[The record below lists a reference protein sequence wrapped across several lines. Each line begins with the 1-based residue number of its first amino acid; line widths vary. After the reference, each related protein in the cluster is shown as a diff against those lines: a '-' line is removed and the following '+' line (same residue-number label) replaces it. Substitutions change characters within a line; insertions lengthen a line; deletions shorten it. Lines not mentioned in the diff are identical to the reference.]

1 MNPSYAAMKKD
12 IYVCQTNVA
21 FFNEINPSGIWE
33 MGFACEMWLR
43 YVKCLLIMGGF
54 VSFHFLHSRKFHN
67 DSKVIISLSNFN
79 NSQTIPKH
87 FRKLPGLE
95 CGHNLNPKE
104 NEYER

>member
-21 FFNEINPSGIWE
+21 YFQRNKSLWDLGNG
-33 MGFACEMWLR
+33 LR

-54 VSFHFLHSRKFHN
+54 VSFHFLHSRKIHN